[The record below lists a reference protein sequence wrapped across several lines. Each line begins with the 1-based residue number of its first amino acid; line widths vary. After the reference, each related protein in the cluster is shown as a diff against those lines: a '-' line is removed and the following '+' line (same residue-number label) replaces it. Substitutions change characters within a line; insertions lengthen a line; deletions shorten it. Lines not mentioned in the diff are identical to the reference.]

1 MKRLVCPAC
10 DAMIT
15 TLMSG
20 GPIVCAACI
29 SILIVTP
36 GGVSLPDIAEWDRLH
51 AQPYVQRGLYFARR
65 AAGIR

>member
-1 MKRLVCPAC
+1 MKRLTCPAC
-10 DAMIT
+10 EAMIT
-15 TLMSG
+15 TLDGG

-36 GGVSLPDIAEWDRLH
+36 CGAMLPDLAEWDRLR
-51 AQPYVQRGLYFARR
+51 AQPYVQRGLYFARK